1 MIVKSYRTKE
11 EGGVLKTKVILF
23 ALIIALVAGLA
34 VPAFAS
40 YPAYADKGANLPI
53 TTKGTN
59 LPITTPVPPVQ
70 EPVQEL
76 VVTSATTA
84 TTPLGPI
91 MIGMM
96 TRGNIFV
103 GIAATIQL
111 GGDGTLKLANLK
123 GISLDGIFR
132 LSLAY
137 NVAPTPGGG
146 GNIVS
151 GALTCSG
158 KLPKGNTIDGAYF
171 DLEGIS
177 PDLKG
182 NYFFLFNTFG
192 SAENNL
198 GWGDMGW
205 GGMLLGSLPGLVT
218 ILPGAV
224 TAMGGPDISFLMPT
238 IQWLVRLINPFMQKH
253 PIILIMPMESYFKLM
268 PLMGLG
274 L

>member
-1 MIVKSYRTKE
+1 MKI
-11 EGGVLKTKVILF
+11 KVILF

-103 GIAATIQL
+103 GIAATIKL
-111 GGDGTLKLANLK
+111 GGDGSLKLANLK
-123 GISLDGIFR
+123 GISLDGTFR

-137 NVAPTPGGG
+137 DVAPTPGGP
-146 GNIVS
+146 GNVVS
-151 GALTCSG
+151 GTLTSSG
-158 KLPKGNTIDGAYF
+158 KKLPKGNTIDGPYF
-171 DLEGIS
+171 DLEPIS

-192 SAENNL
+192 SAENNV
-198 GWGDMGW
+198 GWGGMGW

-238 IQWLVRLINPFMQKH
+238 IQWLVRLVNPFMQKH
-253 PIILIMPMESYFKLM
+253 PIILIMPMESYLKLM
-268 PLMGLG
+268 PLMGMNF
-274 L
+274 